1 METYID
7 IVYDVIE
14 PFTHE
19 SFVTTDRYIALHHY
33 EIGYNVNENHRTVT
47 RLSSFAY
54 TKLSVVSSWH
64 DNDAGHIN
72 PEPTE
77 V

>member
-33 EIGYNVNENHRTVT
+33 EIGY
-47 RLSSFAY
+47 
-54 TKLSVVSSWH
+54 K
-64 DNDAGHIN
+64 
-72 PEPTE
+72 
-77 V
+77 